1 MIRPLAHTLVALA
14 LLGALAWAP
23 RGDAPWTARAL
34 WAEGFAPEEQ
44 VPEKGAAPL
53 PAAADPAA
61 ASPGPLAEPPR
72 RDGEIVPPGPGEP
85 VIQDLSHLYR
95 PPSAP
100 GPGAPM
106 APPSPLPEASP
117 GPAPS
122 APPPEPA
129 APTLALFAPPPP
141 PPPPPPPTPRAQP
154 APKKAGSS
162 DLVVEELSYFMFK
175 DEAGVIHMTDAPVDP
190 RFREVKVQ
198 ITISRGLAPF
208 RRLSLEKIRP
218 FILQAAARYKL
229 DPGLIA
235 AIVKAESAFDPRAVS
250 WAGARGLMQLMPSTA
265 RLMGV
270 EDSFDPE
277 SNIMGGSKYLR
288 AMLDRFDENI
298 SLAVAAYNCG
308 PERVARQMRIP
319 DIPETRA
326 YVKTVLANL
335 EILGP
340 LFSVDELP
348 ARPENLGPTIVA
360 SSPLDV
366 PFNDAMLARPPGSY

>member
-1 MIRPLAHTLVALA
+1 
-14 LLGALAWAP
+14 
-23 RGDAPWTARAL
+23 
-34 WAEGFAPEEQ
+34 
-44 VPEKGAAPL
+44 
-53 PAAADPAA
+53 
-61 ASPGPLAEPPR
+61 
-72 RDGEIVPPGPGEP
+72 
-85 VIQDLSHLYR
+85 
-95 PPSAP
+95 
-100 GPGAPM
+100 
-106 APPSPLPEASP
+106 
-117 GPAPS
+117 
-122 APPPEPA
+122 
-129 APTLALFAPPPP
+129 
-141 PPPPPPPTPRAQP
+141 
-154 APKKAGSS
+154 
-162 DLVVEELSYFMFK
+162 MFK